1 MDRRRFLLT
10 SLASVA
16 GPLASVH
23 AQPGARVPKI
33 GYLSR
38 GTPTERSHQAFRVGL
53 RELGYEDGTN
63 VAVLYR
69 FAEGN
74 TERLTRFADELVRS
88 NVDVLVA
95 SGAGAEAAYKAT
107 SSIPVVFV
115 GVTDPVG
122 FGWVKSLAR
131 PGGNMTGFSYAGVEL
146 NAKRLEIVKEALP
159 QATRF
164 AALAAPR
171 HPLYSQ
177 MVEQLEATA
186 RSLRLR
192 IEIVEVGEPIQAAL
206 DGAFERLQKAR
217 AHGVIVLQ
225 DQLFVRERVRI
236 VDLAAR
242 YGIPAMYELR
252 EYVEAGG
259 LMSYAADLTVQY
271 RRAAIYADR
280 ILKGTKPA
288 DLPVEQPTKFELSI
302 NLKAAKAL
310 GLRIPPSVL
319 LRADRVIE

>member
-1 MDRRRFLLT
+1 M
-10 SLASVA
+10 
-16 GPLASVH
+16 
-23 AQPGARVPKI
+23 
-33 GYLSR
+33 
-38 GTPTERSHQAFRVGL
+38 
-53 RELGYEDGTN
+53 
-63 VAVLYR
+63 
-69 FAEGN
+69 
-74 TERLTRFADELVRS
+74 
-88 NVDVLVA
+88 
-95 SGAGAEAAYKAT
+95 
-107 SSIPVVFV
+107 
-115 GVTDPVG
+115 
-122 FGWVKSLAR
+122 
-131 PGGNMTGFSYAGVEL
+131 EL

-192 IEIVEVGEPIQAAL
+192 IEIVEVGEPVQAAL